1 MKLTFLGP
9 FSRFFSALF
18 AWTEMLLF
26 VSNSIA
32 FV

>member
-1 MKLTFLGP
+1 MKLSFLGP
-9 FSRFFSALF
+9 FSRFSSVVF